1 MTEKKSSLLR
11 NLTLATIVSGA
22 AIGAHFGFSY
32 ATNRDPFNYNR
43 PAVTR
48 PAEERPAYTRSSKAP
63 DEAPQEPEP
72 FDKYYSAAL
81 AGLALVV
88 FGTLIAVKVKKP
100 FLAYTLLNDYLARRR
115 QSKQE

>member
-22 AIGAHFGFSY
+22 AIGAHFGFNAWYGTNPVSY
-32 ATNRDPFNYNR
+32 DKPAVHEKAPIGPTNRKHETP
-43 PAVTR
+43 
-48 PAEERPAYTRSSKAP
+48 EEDNSG
-63 DEAPQEPEP
+63 
-72 FDKYYSAAL
+72 KYYSMAL

-88 FGTLIAVKVKKP
+88 GTALVATKVKKP